1 MFDSLII
8 LLIDV
13 ETVGQAG
20 EKSFYNH
27 IIHGQSGFQAPED
40 GQSDLRVKACVC
52 LSVLYRCVC
61 V

>member
-1 MFDSLII
+1 MFDLLII

-20 EKSFYNH
+20 EKSFYDH

-40 GQSDLRVKACVC
+40 GQRDLRVKTC
-52 LSVLYRCVC
+52 
-61 V
+61 